1 MDKIIFHV
9 DVNSAYLSWEAIYQ
23 IQNMNIDYDLRDEI
37 SVVGGDRKKRHG
49 VVLAKSV
56 GAKKYGIVTGES
68 IVSAIRKYPELI
80 VVQPHHEAYAKYSEA
95 LMNMLGEYTPSVE
108 QYSVDEAYM
117 DMTGTEGIH
126 GNLIELAYKLKDRIY
141 SELGFTVNIGI
152 SSNKLL
158 AKMAGELKK
167 PNLVHTLFKDEIK
180 NKLWPLP
187 VGELFF
193 VGKSTE
199 RSLRLLGINTIGE
212 LAKTDRNLLELHLK
226 KQGVTIHNYA
236 NGIDISEVKSM
247 KSVHKGYGNAIT
259 LPEDIYTIE
268 DANLILLS
276 LCETVGSR
284 LRLANMKTNCISV
297 SIVDSK
303 FEKKSHQIT
312 LRHSIWA
319 TQELYNNA
327 CKIFEEVWDGKV
339 KIRQL
344 GVHTTKLDDENIHQ
358 YSLFETKENNK
369 NDELDMA
376 IDKIRNKFGDKA
388 IIRASLVKVKY

>member
-1 MDKIIFHV
+1 MDRIIFHV

-23 IQNMNIDYDLRDEI
+23 MQSMDITYDLRDEVA
-37 SVVGGDRKKRHG
+37 VVGGDIKKRHG

-56 GAKKYGIVTGES
+56 GAKKYGIVTGEP
-68 IVSAIRKYPELI
+68 IVSAIRKYPKLM
-80 VVQPHHEAYAKYSEA
+80 VVQPHYDAYAKYSQE
-95 LMNMLGEYTPSVE
+95 LMEMLGEYTPSVE

-141 SELGFTVNIGI
+141 NELGFTVNIGI

-167 PNLVHTLFKDEIK
+167 PNLVHTLFNDEIQS
-180 NKLWPLP
+180 KLWPLP

-193 VGKSTE
+193 VGKATQ
-199 RSLRLLGINTIGE
+199 RSLKLIGINTIGE
-212 LAKTDRNLLELHLK
+212 LARSDKKLLEIHLK
-226 KQGVTIHNYA
+226 KQGTTIHNYA
-236 NGIDISEVKSM
+236 NGIDTSEVKSIREM
-247 KSVHKGYGNAIT
+247 NKGYGNAIT
-259 LPEDIYTIE
+259 LPEDIYTFE
-268 DANLILLS
+268 AAKLILLS

-284 LRLANMKTNCISV
+284 LRVAKVKTNCISV

-312 LRHSIWA
+312 LGHS
-319 TQELYNNA
+319 TCSTTDLYNYA
-327 CKIFEEVWDGKV
+327 CKVFEEAWDGKV

-344 GVHTTKLDDENIHQ
+344 GVHTTKLDDEKIHQ
-358 YSLFETKENNK
+358 CSLFETEENNK

-376 IDKIRNKFGDKA
+376 IDKIRDKFGDKA
-388 IIRASLVKVKY
+388 IIRASLVKAND